1 MRFCKSFWIVSLAGR
16 KRNHPPKG
24 YAPAAGMLYAG
35 VRVSLTSASL
45 SRIVHKTIPVD
56 KGVSSAYFSPQS
68 ATGSMYQVTEENKN
82 F

>member
-1 MRFCKSFWIVSLAGR
+1 
-16 KRNHPPKG
+16 
-24 YAPAAGMLYAG
+24 MLYAG